1 MSSSV
6 SKRSSLWFLAITL
19 LSFLAAS
26 TAPTPLYHLYQDH
39 LQFSAATLTLI
50 FGVYAL
56 SLLAALLTV
65 GSLSDYLGRK
75 PVIFTAVLLNML
87 AMLLFIN
94 ADSVTW
100 LISARVLQG
109 FATGMATAALGAALL
124 DTDRQQGPL
133 VNSVAPLLGMAVGA
147 MGCGLL
153 AEFAPLP
160 LQLTFWVLLALF
172 GLQALY
178 VWRLP
183 ESVSAQSGAL
193 ASLRPTLH
201 VPVQARRALWRVLPI
216 NTATWALGGFY
227 ASLAPSLVRTATGS
241 TSNLIGGATVA
252 VLTVTG
258 ALMIYT
264 LRSRAADK
272 VLWIGTSTLP
282 VGVALIL
289 LAVHSASLPLFFI
302 GTLVAGG
309 GLRVRRQFSRV
320 VAQCGATGVA
330 PRARRLDVCVLR
342 AQLPGVLPA
351 VVAGGESDAGLWS
364 GGNDR
369 CLRRHADLPGR
380 RCLVG
385 ADAKAHHPGLQR
397 HRSAIKNAAP

>member
-94 ADSVTW
+94 ADSVAW

-272 VLWIGTSTLP
+272 VLWIGTSSLP

-302 GTLVAGG
+302 GTLVAGCG
-309 GLRVRRQFSRV
+309 FGASFLGSLRSVVPLALPHERAGLMSAYYVLSYLAFCLPSLLAGNLTRAFGL
-320 VAQCGATGVA
+320 VATTDGYGAT
-330 PRARRLDVCVLR
+330 LIVL
-342 AQLPGVLPA
+342 A
-351 VVAGGESDAGLWS
+351 VVALSGLI
-364 GGNDR
+364 R
-369 CLRRHADLPGR
+369 
-380 RCLVG
+380 
-385 ADAKAHHPGLQR
+385 QR
-397 HRSAIKNAAP
+397 TAQACSVTGQP

>member
-1 MSSSV
+1 MSSSI
-6 SKRSSLWFLAITL
+6 SNRSSLWFLAITL

-26 TAPTPLYHLYQDH
+26 TAPTPLYHLYQEH

-50 FGVYAL
+50 FGVYAI

-75 PVIFTAVLLNML
+75 PVIFTAVALNML

-94 ADSVTW
+94 ADSVAW

-133 VNSVAPLLGMAVGA
+133 VNSVAPLLGMAAGA

-160 LQLTFWVLLALF
+160 LQLTFWVLLAMF

-183 ESVSAQSGAL
+183 ESVSAQRGAL
-193 ASLRPTLH
+193 AALRPTLH
-201 VPVQARRALWRVLPI
+201 VPIQARRALWVVLPI
-216 NTATWALGGFY
+216 NTAAWALGGFY

-264 LRSRAADK
+264 LRSRPADK
-272 VLWIGTSTLP
+272 VLRVGASILP

-302 GTLVAGG
+302 GTLVAGCG
-309 GLRVRRQFSRV
+309 FGASFLGALRSVVPLALPHERAGLMSAFYVLSYLAFCLPSLLAGNLTRAFGLVTTTDGY
-320 VAQCGATGVA
+320 GA
-330 PRARRLDVCVLR
+330 VLIIL
-342 AQLPGVLPA
+342 AVSALPA
-351 VVAGGESDAGLWS
+351 LMRQQPAKV
-364 GGNDR
+364 
-369 CLRRHADLPGR
+369 C
-380 RCLVG
+380 G
-385 ADAKAHHPGLQR
+385 ADAR
-397 HRSAIKNAAP
+397 

>member
-1 MSSSV
+1 MSSST
-6 SKRSSLWFLAITL
+6 SNRSSLWFLAITL

-26 TAPTPLYHLYQDH
+26 TAPTPLYHLYQEH

-50 FGVYAL
+50 FGVYAI

-75 PVIFTAVLLNML
+75 PVIFTAVMLNML

-94 ADSVTW
+94 ADSVAW

-109 FATGMATAALGAALL
+109 FATGMATAVLSAALL
-124 DTDRQQGPL
+124 DTDRQQGSL
-133 VNSVAPLLGMAVGA
+133 VNSVAPLLGMASGA

-160 LQLTFWVLLALF
+160 LQLTYWVLLALF
-172 GLQALY
+172 VMQALY

-183 ESVSAQSGAL
+183 ESVSPQPGAW

-201 VPVQARRALWRVLPI
+201 VPIQARRALWLVLPI
-216 NTATWALGGFY
+216 NIAVWALGGFY

-264 LRSRAADK
+264 LRNRPADK
-272 VLWIGTSTLP
+272 VLRLGGSLLP
-282 VGVALIL
+282 AGVALVL
-289 LAVHSASLPLFFI
+289 MAVHGASLTLFFI
-302 GTLVAGG
+302 GTLVAGCG
-309 GLRVRRQFSRV
+309 FGAGFLGALRSV
-320 VAQCGATGVA
+320 VPLAS
-330 PRARRLDVCVLR
+330 PHER
-342 AQLPGVLPA
+342 
-351 VVAGGESDAGLWS
+351 AGLMS
-364 GGNDR
+364 AFYVLSYLAFCLPSLLAGNLTRTFGLVATTDGYGAV
-369 CLRRHADLPGR
+369 LIILS
-380 RCLVG
+380 VG
-385 ADAKAHHPGLQR
+385 ALFALMRQR
-397 HRSAIKNAAP
+397 SVKVCA